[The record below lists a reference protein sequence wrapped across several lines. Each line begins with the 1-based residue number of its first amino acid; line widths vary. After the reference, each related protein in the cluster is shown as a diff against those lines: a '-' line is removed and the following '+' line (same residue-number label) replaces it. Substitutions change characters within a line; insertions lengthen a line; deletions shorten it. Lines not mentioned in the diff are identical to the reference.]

1 MSFKHRLQNL
11 KTELKAGTEKS
22 ISRTVD
28 HKFKVIIM
36 RDIVEGVGLVGCCWV
51 VYKQSENF
59 FSSAALIVCLTSNLC
74 GN

>member
-36 RDIVEGVGLVGCCWV
+36 RDIVEGVGLVGCC
-51 VYKQSENF
+51 
-59 FSSAALIVCLTSNLC
+59 
-74 GN
+74 